1 MGAKAMKKK
10 KLGIRIRVFLEVGAI
25 FAVCLIALIV
35 VNSRVLENVYLWN
48 EENSLKQM
56 AVDAENYE
64 GDYYPL
70 LSQYESVNN
79 VSIDLY
85 DENDNYIYEG
95 SGSFVSGQKLNIV
108 SRTEN
113 EDGSYFNILQE
124 EDSTTQYI
132 LYGKD
137 FSNGYHIE
145 IMSQKDV
152 IQENA
157 SIATN
162 VTTII
167 AIVALVLSLLY
178 ISGYAKRF
186 TKPIIKI
193 TDAANKMSNLDFSEK
208 CDIDRNDEIGILA
221 ESINKLSSS
230 LDTALTELQT
240 TNKQL
245 VSDIEKE
252 RKLEKMRQDFV
263 SSASHELKTPIAII
277 RGYAEGLKMNVS
289 EEDSAMQEYCD
300 IIMTE
305 ADKMN
310 SLVLSLLEASLYSSG
325 MKTLNKEEFSLSELI
340 NEYMKAARPIFEEKG
355 ITAKFEAEENSF
367 NVIADRAQIERVL
380 SNYISNACSH
390 AKNEKEIKVSVI
402 DTGEKYK
409 VSVYNSG
416 SFIDD
421 KDKDNIFNSF
431 YRADKAHSRKEGR
444 FGLGLSI
451 VKSIMDMHN
460 CSCGFNNLEN
470 GVEFWFE
477 IEKMKG

>member
-1 MGAKAMKKK
+1 MKRK
-10 KLGIRIRVFLEVGAI
+10 KLGIRFRVFLEVGAI
-25 FAVCLIALIV
+25 FAVCLVALVI
-35 VNSRVLENVYLWN
+35 VNSQMMENVYLWN
-48 EENSLKQM
+48 EENSLKQI
-56 AVDAENYE
+56 AIDAENCE
-64 GDYYPL
+64 GDLYTL
-70 LSQYESVNN
+70 LNQYEITKN

-85 DENDNYIYEG
+85 DNNDNYVYEG

-137 FSNGYHIE
+137 FLNGYHIE

-157 SIATN
+157 SIATR

-167 AIVALVLSLLY
+167 AVVALVLALLY
-178 ISGYAKRF
+178 ISIYSKRF

-193 TDAANKMSNLDFSEK
+193 TDAANKMSNLDFTEK
-208 CDIDRNDEIGILA
+208 CEIDRNDEIGVLA
-221 ESINKLSSS
+221 ESINKLSMS

-289 EEDSAMQEYCD
+289 EEDTAMQEYCD
-300 IIMTE
+300 IIMNE

-310 SLVLSLLEASLYSSG
+310 ALVLSLLEASLYSSG
-325 MKTLNKEEFSLSELI
+325 MKTLNKEEFELNEFI
-340 NEYMKAARPIFEEKG
+340 KEYMKAAKPIFLEKG
-355 ITAKFEAEENSF
+355 ITALFTKTERPLM
-367 NVIADRAQIERVL
+367 VLADKSQIERVL
-380 SNYISNACSH
+380 SNYVSNACSH
-390 AKNEKEIKVSVI
+390 AKNEKEIIVSVFDI
-402 DTGEKYK
+402 GNKYK

-451 VKSIMDMHN
+451 VKSIMDLHK
-460 CSCGFNNLEN
+460 CDCGFTNKEN

-477 IEKMKG
+477 IEKAKG

>member
-1 MGAKAMKKK
+1 MKK
-10 KLGIRIRVFLEVGAI
+10 KLGIRFRVFLEVGAI
-25 FAVCLIALIV
+25 FVVSLIALIV
-35 VNSRVLENVYLWN
+35 VNSQLLDNVYLWN
-48 EENSLKQM
+48 EELSLKQM
-56 AVDAENYE
+56 AQQAEDHI
-64 GDYYPL
+64 GDYQNL
-70 LSQYESVNN
+70 LREFEVKNG

-85 DENDNYIYEG
+85 DNNDNYVYEG
-95 SGSFVSGQKLNIV
+95 SGRFVSGNKLIVV
-108 SRTEN
+108 SRAEN

-124 EDSTTQYI
+124 ENSSTQYI

-145 IMSQKDV
+145 ITTQKDV

-157 SIATN
+157 SIATR
-162 VTTII
+162 VTTLI
-167 AIVALVLSLLY
+167 AVVAMLLALIY

-193 TDAANKMSNLDFSEK
+193 TETANKMSNLDFSQK
-208 CDIDRNDEIGILA
+208 CEINSKDEIGILA
-221 ESINKLSSS
+221 DSINKLSAS
-230 LDTALTELQT
+230 LDTALTELKT
-240 TNKQL
+240 TNEQL

-277 RGYAEGLKMNVS
+277 RGYAEGLKINVS
-289 EEDSAMQEYCD
+289 EEDTAMQEYCD
-300 IIMTE
+300 IIMNE

-310 SLVLSLLEASLYSSG
+310 TLVLSLLEASLYSSG
-325 MKTLNKEEFSLSELI
+325 MKALNKEEFQLNEFI
-340 NEYMKAARPIFEEKG
+340 KEYMKAAKPIFEEKE
-355 ITAKFEAEENSF
+355 INAKFIDSETPLMVF
-367 NVIADRAQIERVL
+367 ADKSQIERVL

-390 AKNEKEIKVSVI
+390 TKNEKEIIVSVEAS
-402 DTGEKYK
+402 GEKYK

-421 KDKDNIFNSF
+421 KDKENIFNSF

-451 VKSIMDMHN
+451 VKSIMDMHK
-460 CSCGFNNLEN
+460 CECGFTNKEN

-477 IEKMKG
+477 IEKVKG

>member
-1 MGAKAMKKK
+1 MKK
-10 KLGIRIRVFLEVGAI
+10 KLGIRFRVFLEVGAI
-25 FAVCLIALIV
+25 FVVSLIALIV
-35 VNSRVLENVYLWN
+35 VNSQLLDDVYLWN
-48 EENSLKQM
+48 EELSLKQM
-56 AVDAENYE
+56 AQQAEDHI
-64 GDYYPL
+64 GDYQNL
-70 LSQYESVNN
+70 LREFEVKNG

-85 DENDNYIYEG
+85 DNNDNYIYEG
-95 SGSFVSGQKLNIV
+95 SGRFVSGNKLIVV

-124 EDSTTQYI
+124 ENSITQYI

-145 IMSQKDV
+145 ITSQKDV

-157 SIATN
+157 SIATQ
-162 VTTII
+162 VTTVI
-167 AIVALVLSLLY
+167 AVVAMLLALIY

-193 TDAANKMSNLDFSEK
+193 TETANKMSNLDFSQK
-208 CDIDRNDEIGILA
+208 CEINRKDEIGVLA
-221 ESINKLSSS
+221 DSINKLSAS
-230 LDTALTELQT
+230 LDTALTELKT
-240 TNKQL
+240 TNEQL

-277 RGYAEGLKMNVS
+277 RGYAEGLKIIVD
-289 EEDSAMQEYCD
+289 EEDTAMQEYCD
-300 IIMTE
+300 IIMNE

-325 MKTLNKEEFSLSELI
+325 MKALNKEEFELNEFI
-340 NEYMKAARPIFEEKG
+340 KEYMKAAKPIFEEKE
-355 ITAKFEAEENSF
+355 INAKFIDSETPLMVF
-367 NVIADRAQIERVL
+367 ADKSQIERVL

-390 AKNEKEIKVSVI
+390 TKNEKEIIVSVEAS
-402 DTGEKYK
+402 GEKYK

-421 KDKDNIFNSF
+421 KDKENIFNSF

-451 VKSIMDMHN
+451 VKSIMDMHK
-460 CSCGFNNLEN
+460 CECGFTNKEN

-477 IEKMKG
+477 IEKAKG

>member
-1 MGAKAMKKK
+1 MKK
-10 KLGIRIRVFLEVGAI
+10 KLGIRFRVFLEVGAI
-25 FAVCLIALIV
+25 FVVSLIALIV
-35 VNSRVLENVYLWN
+35 VNSQLLDDVYLWN
-48 EENSLKQM
+48 EELSLKQM
-56 AVDAENYE
+56 AQEAEE
-64 GDYYPL
+64 HIGDYQNL
-70 LSQYESVNN
+70 LREFEVKNG

-85 DENDNYIYEG
+85 DNNDNYVYEG
-95 SGSFVSGQKLNIV
+95 SGRFVSGNKLIVV
-108 SRTEN
+108 SRAEN

-124 EDSTTQYI
+124 ENSSTQYI

-145 IMSQKDV
+145 ITSQKDV

-157 SIATN
+157 SIATR
-162 VTTII
+162 VTTLI
-167 AIVALVLSLLY
+167 AVVAMLLALIY

-193 TDAANKMSNLDFSEK
+193 TETANKMSNLDFSQK
-208 CDIDRNDEIGILA
+208 CEINSKDEIGILA
-221 ESINKLSSS
+221 DSINKLSAS
-230 LDTALTELQT
+230 LDTALTELKT
-240 TNKQL
+240 TNEQL

-277 RGYAEGLKMNVS
+277 RGYAEGLKINVD
-289 EEDSAMQEYCD
+289 EEDTAMQEYCD
-300 IIMTE
+300 IIMNE

-325 MKTLNKEEFSLSELI
+325 MKTLNKEDFSLNEFI
-340 NEYMKAARPIFEEKG
+340 KEYMKAAKPIFEEKE
-355 ITAKFEAEENSF
+355 INAKFIEPEIPLMVF
-367 NVIADRAQIERVL
+367 ADKSQIERVL

-390 AKNEKEIKVSVI
+390 TKNEKEIIVSVE
-402 DTGEKYK
+402 DSGEKYK

-451 VKSIMDMHN
+451 VKSIMDMHK
-460 CSCGFNNLEN
+460 CECGFTNKEN
-470 GVEFWFE
+470 GVEFWFQ
-477 IEKMKG
+477 IEKAKG

>member
-1 MGAKAMKKK
+1 MKK
-10 KLGIRIRVFLEVGAI
+10 KLGIRFRVFLEVGAI
-25 FAVCLIALIV
+25 FVVSLIALVI
-35 VNSRVLENVYLWN
+35 VNSQLLDNVYLWN
-48 EENSLKQM
+48 EELSLKQM
-56 AVDAENYE
+56 AQETE
-64 GDYYPL
+64 EHIGDYQSL
-70 LSQYESVNN
+70 LREFEVKNG

-85 DENDNYIYEG
+85 DNNDNYVYEG
-95 SGSFVSGQKLNIV
+95 SGRFVSGNKLIVV

-124 EDSTTQYI
+124 ENSSTQYI

-145 IMSQKDV
+145 ITSQKDV

-157 SIATN
+157 SIATQ
-162 VTTII
+162 VTTVI
-167 AIVALVLSLLY
+167 AVVAMLLALIY

-193 TDAANKMSNLDFSEK
+193 TETANKMSNLDFSQK
-208 CDIDRNDEIGILA
+208 CEINRKDEIGVLA
-221 ESINKLSSS
+221 DSINKLSSS
-230 LDTALTELQT
+230 LDTALTELKT
-240 TNKQL
+240 TNEQL

-277 RGYAEGLKMNVS
+277 RGYAEGLKINVS
-289 EEDSAMQEYCD
+289 EEDTAMQEYCD
-300 IIMTE
+300 IIMNE

-310 SLVLSLLEASLYSSG
+310 SLVISLLEASLYSSG
-325 MKTLNKEEFSLSELI
+325 MKTLNKEDFELNEFI
-340 NEYMKAARPIFEEKG
+340 REYMKAAKPIFEEKE
-355 ITAKFEAEENSF
+355 INPKFIDVGTPLM
-367 NVIADRAQIERVL
+367 VIADKSQIERVL

-390 AKNEKEIKVSVI
+390 AKNEKEIIVSVE
-402 DTGEKYK
+402 DLAEKYK

-451 VKSIMDMHN
+451 VKSIMDMHK
-460 CSCGFNNLEN
+460 CECGFTNKEN
-470 GVEFWFE
+470 GVEFWFQ
-477 IEKMKG
+477 IEKAKG

>member
-1 MGAKAMKKK
+1 MKK
-10 KLGIRIRVFLEVGAI
+10 KLGIRFRVFLEVGAI
-25 FAVCLIALIV
+25 FVVSLIALIV
-35 VNSRVLENVYLWN
+35 VNSQLLDDVYLWN
-48 EENSLKQM
+48 EELSLKQM
-56 AVDAENYE
+56 AQEAEDHI
-64 GDYYPL
+64 GDYQNL
-70 LSQYESVNN
+70 LREFEVKNG

-85 DENDNYIYEG
+85 DNNDNYVYEG
-95 SGSFVSGQKLNIV
+95 SGRFVSGNKLIVV
-108 SRTEN
+108 SRAEN

-124 EDSTTQYI
+124 ENSTTQYI

-145 IMSQKDV
+145 ITSQKDV

-157 SIATN
+157 SIATR
-162 VTTII
+162 VTTLI
-167 AIVALVLSLLY
+167 AVVAMLLALIY

-193 TDAANKMSNLDFSEK
+193 TETANKMSNLDFSQK
-208 CDIDRNDEIGILA
+208 CEINRKDEIGILA
-221 ESINKLSSS
+221 DSINKLSAS
-230 LDTALTELQT
+230 LDTALTELKT
-240 TNKQL
+240 TNEQL

-277 RGYAEGLKMNVS
+277 RGYAEGLKINVS
-289 EEDSAMQEYCD
+289 EEDTAMQEYCD
-300 IIMTE
+300 IIMNE

-325 MKTLNKEEFSLSELI
+325 MKTLNKEDFELNEFI
-340 NEYMKAARPIFEEKG
+340 KEYMKAAKPIFEEKE
-355 ITAKFEAEENSF
+355 INAKFIEPETKLMVF
-367 NVIADRAQIERVL
+367 ADKSQIERVL

-390 AKNEKEIKVSVI
+390 TKNEKEIIVSVE
-402 DTGEKYK
+402 DSGEKYK

-451 VKSIMDMHN
+451 VKSIMDMHK
-460 CSCGFNNLEN
+460 CECGFTNKEN
-470 GVEFWFE
+470 GVEFWFQV
-477 IEKMKG
+477 EKAKG

>member
-1 MGAKAMKKK
+1 MKRK

-25 FAVCLIALIV
+25 FAVCLIALVV
-35 VNSRVLENVYLWN
+35 VNSQLLEDVYLWN

-56 AVDAENYE
+56 AIDAENYE
-64 GDYYPL
+64 GDYSQL
-70 LSQYESVNN
+70 LLRFEALNK

-85 DENDNYIYEG
+85 DQNDNYVYEG
-95 SGSFVSGQKLNIV
+95 SGSFVSGQKLNVV

-113 EDGSYFNILQE
+113 EDGSYFNILQA

-137 FSNGYHIE
+137 FANGYHIE

-157 SIATN
+157 SIATS

-167 AIVALVLSLLY
+167 AVVALILSLLY
-178 ISGYAKRF
+178 VSVYAKRF

-193 TDAANKMSNLDFSEK
+193 TETANKMSNLDFSQK
-208 CDIDRNDEIGILA
+208 CEVDRADEIGVLS
-221 ESINKLSSS
+221 ESINKLSAS
-230 LDTALTELQT
+230 LDTALTELKT
-240 TNKQL
+240 TNEQL
-245 VSDIEKE
+245 VMDIEKE
-252 RKLEKMRQDFV
+252 RKLEKLRQDFV

-289 EEDSAMQEYCD
+289 EQDTAMQEYCD

-310 SLVLSLLEASLYSSG
+310 SLVLSLLEASQYSSG
-325 MKTLNKEEFSLSELI
+325 MKTLNKEEFELNEFI
-340 NEYMKAARPIFEEKG
+340 NEFMRAARPIFEENG
-355 ITAKFEAEENSF
+355 ITASFRQEEKKLMAF
-367 NVIADRAQIERVL
+367 ADKAQIERVL

-390 AKNEKEIKVSVI
+390 AANEKEIEVSVF
-402 DTGEKYK
+402 DSGEKYK
-409 VSVYNSG
+409 VTVFNTG
-416 SFIDD
+416 SFIAD

-451 VKSIMDMHN
+451 VKSIMDMHKTD
-460 CSCGFNNLEN
+460 CGFENVEN

>member
-1 MGAKAMKKK
+1 MKN
-10 KLGIRIRVFLEVGAI
+10 KLGIRFRVFLEVGAI
-25 FAVCLIALIV
+25 FVVSLIALIV
-35 VNSRVLENVYLWN
+35 VNSQMLDNVYLWN
-48 EENSLKQM
+48 EELSLKQM
-56 AVDAENYE
+56 AQEAEDHI
-64 GDYYPL
+64 GDYYSL
-70 LSQYESVNN
+70 LRDFEVKNG

-85 DENDNYIYEG
+85 DNNDNYIYEG
-95 SGSFVSGQKLNIV
+95 SGSFVSGNKLIVV

-124 EDSTTQYI
+124 ENSTTQYI

-145 IMSQKDV
+145 ITSQKDV
-152 IQENA
+152 IKENA
-157 SIATN
+157 SIATR

-167 AIVALVLSLLY
+167 AVVAMLLALIY

-193 TDAANKMSNLDFSEK
+193 TETANKMSNLDFSQK
-208 CDIDRNDEIGILA
+208 CEIDRKDEIGVLA
-221 ESINKLSSS
+221 DSINKLSSS
-230 LDTALTELQT
+230 LDTALTELKA
-240 TNKQL
+240 TNEQL

-277 RGYAEGLKMNVS
+277 RGYAEGLKINVD
-289 EEDSAMQEYCD
+289 EENTAMQEYCD
-300 IIMTE
+300 IIMNE

-325 MKTLNKEEFSLSELI
+325 MKTLNKEEFELNEFI
-340 NEYMKAARPIFEEKG
+340 REYMKAAKPIFEEKD
-355 ITAKFEAEENSF
+355 INAKFIETQKPLMVF
-367 NVIADRAQIERVL
+367 ADKAQIERVL

-390 AKNEKEIKVSVI
+390 ARNEKELIVSVSE
-402 DTGEKYK
+402 TTEKYR

-416 SFIDD
+416 SSIDD

-451 VKSIMDMHN
+451 VKSIMDMHK
-460 CSCGFNNLEN
+460 CECGFINKEN
-470 GVEFWFE
+470 GVEFWFQ
-477 IEKMKG
+477 IEKVKG

>member
-1 MGAKAMKKK
+1 MKK
-10 KLGIRIRVFLEVGAI
+10 KLGIRFRVFLEVGAI
-25 FAVCLIALIV
+25 FVVSLIALIV
-35 VNSRVLENVYLWN
+35 VNSQLLDDVYLWN
-48 EENSLKQM
+48 EELSLKQM
-56 AVDAENYE
+56 AQEAEE
-64 GDYYPL
+64 HIGDYQNL
-70 LSQYESVNN
+70 LREFEVKNG

-85 DENDNYIYEG
+85 DNNDNYVYEG
-95 SGSFVSGQKLNIV
+95 SGRFVSGNKLIVV
-108 SRTEN
+108 SRAEN

-124 EDSTTQYI
+124 ENSSTQYI

-145 IMSQKDV
+145 ITSQKDV

-157 SIATN
+157 SIATR
-162 VTTII
+162 VTTLI
-167 AIVALVLSLLY
+167 AVVAMLLALIY

-193 TDAANKMSNLDFSEK
+193 TETANKMSNLDFSQK
-208 CDIDRNDEIGILA
+208 CEINRKDEIGILA
-221 ESINKLSSS
+221 DSINKLSAS
-230 LDTALTELQT
+230 LDTALTELKT
-240 TNKQL
+240 TNEQL

-277 RGYAEGLKMNVS
+277 RGYAEGLKINVD
-289 EEDSAMQEYCD
+289 EEDTAMQEYCD
-300 IIMTE
+300 IIMNE

-325 MKTLNKEEFSLSELI
+325 MKTLNKENFELNEFI
-340 NEYMKAARPIFEEKG
+340 KEYMKAAKPIFEEKG
-355 ITAKFEAEENSF
+355 INAKFIDPETKLMVF
-367 NVIADRAQIERVL
+367 ADKSQIERVL

-390 AKNEKEIKVSVI
+390 TKNEKEIIVSVE
-402 DTGEKYK
+402 DSDEKYK

-451 VKSIMDMHN
+451 VKSIMDMHK
-460 CSCGFNNLEN
+460 CECGFTNKEN
-470 GVEFWFE
+470 GVEFWFQV
-477 IEKMKG
+477 EKAKG

>member
-1 MGAKAMKKK
+1 VKK
-10 KLGIRIRVFLEVGAI
+10 KLGIRFRVFLEVGAI
-25 FAVCLIALIV
+25 FVVSLIALIV
-35 VNSRVLENVYLWN
+35 VNSQLLDNVYLWN
-48 EENSLKQM
+48 EELSLKQM
-56 AVDAENYE
+56 AQESE
-64 GDYYPL
+64 EHIGDYQSL
-70 LSQYESVNN
+70 LREFEVKNG

-85 DENDNYIYEG
+85 DNNDNYVYEG
-95 SGSFVSGQKLNIV
+95 SGRFVSGNKLIVV
-108 SRTEN
+108 SRAEN

-124 EDSTTQYI
+124 ENSSTQYI

-145 IMSQKDV
+145 ITSQKDV

-157 SIATN
+157 SIATR
-162 VTTII
+162 VTTLI
-167 AIVALVLSLLY
+167 AVVAMLLALIY

-193 TDAANKMSNLDFSEK
+193 TETANKMSNLDFSQK
-208 CDIDRNDEIGILA
+208 CEINSKDEIGILA
-221 ESINKLSSS
+221 DSINKLSAS
-230 LDTALTELQT
+230 LDTALTELKT
-240 TNKQL
+240 TNEQL

-277 RGYAEGLKMNVS
+277 RGYAEGLKINVS
-289 EEDSAMQEYCD
+289 EEDTAMQEYCD
-300 IIMTE
+300 IIMNE

-325 MKTLNKEEFSLSELI
+325 MKTLNKEDFELNEFI
-340 NEYMKAARPIFEEKG
+340 KEYMKAAKPIFEEKE
-355 ITAKFEAEENSF
+355 INAKFIDPETKLMVF
-367 NVIADRAQIERVL
+367 ADKSQIERVL

-390 AKNEKEIKVSVI
+390 TKNEKEIIVSVE
-402 DTGEKYK
+402 DSGEKYK

-451 VKSIMDMHN
+451 VKSIMDMHK
-460 CSCGFNNLEN
+460 CECGFTNKEN
-470 GVEFWFE
+470 GVEFWFQ
-477 IEKMKG
+477 IEKAKG

>member
-1 MGAKAMKKK
+1 MKK
-10 KLGIRIRVFLEVGAI
+10 KLGIRFRVFLEVGAI
-25 FAVCLIALIV
+25 FVVSLIALIV
-35 VNSRVLENVYLWN
+35 VNSQLLDNVYLWN
-48 EENSLKQM
+48 EELSLKQM
-56 AVDAENYE
+56 AQEAEE
-64 GDYYPL
+64 HIGDYQNL
-70 LSQYESVNN
+70 LREFEVKNG

-85 DENDNYIYEG
+85 DNNDNYVYEG
-95 SGSFVSGQKLNIV
+95 SGRFVSGNKLIVV
-108 SRTEN
+108 SRAEN

-124 EDSTTQYI
+124 ENSSTQYI

-145 IMSQKDV
+145 ITSQKDV

-157 SIATN
+157 SIATR
-162 VTTII
+162 VTTLI
-167 AIVALVLSLLY
+167 AVVAMLLALIY

-193 TDAANKMSNLDFSEK
+193 TETANKMSNLDFSQK
-208 CDIDRNDEIGILA
+208 CEINSKDEIGILA
-221 ESINKLSSS
+221 DSINKLSAS
-230 LDTALTELQT
+230 LDTALTELKT
-240 TNKQL
+240 TNEQL

-277 RGYAEGLKMNVS
+277 RGYAEGLKINVS
-289 EEDSAMQEYCD
+289 EEDTAMQEYCD
-300 IIMTE
+300 IIMNE

-325 MKTLNKEEFSLSELI
+325 MKTLNKEDFELNEFI
-340 NEYMKAARPIFEEKG
+340 KEYMKAAKPIFEEKE
-355 ITAKFEAEENSF
+355 INAKFIDPETKLMVF
-367 NVIADRAQIERVL
+367 ADKSQIERVL

-390 AKNEKEIKVSVI
+390 TKNEKEIIVSVE
-402 DTGEKYK
+402 DSGEKYK

-451 VKSIMDMHN
+451 VKSIMDMHK
-460 CSCGFNNLEN
+460 CECGFTNKEN
-470 GVEFWFE
+470 GVEFWFQ
-477 IEKMKG
+477 IEKAKG

>member
-1 MGAKAMKKK
+1 MKK
-10 KLGIRIRVFLEVGAI
+10 KLGIRFRVFLEVGAI
-25 FAVCLIALIV
+25 FVVSLIALIV
-35 VNSRVLENVYLWN
+35 VNSQLLDNVYLWN
-48 EENSLKQM
+48 EELSLKQM
-56 AVDAENYE
+56 AQEAEDHI
-64 GDYYPL
+64 GDYQNL
-70 LSQYESVNN
+70 LREFEVKNG

-85 DENDNYIYEG
+85 DNNDNYVYEG
-95 SGSFVSGQKLNIV
+95 SGRFVSGNKLIVV
-108 SRTEN
+108 SRAEN

-124 EDSTTQYI
+124 ENSSTQYI

-145 IMSQKDV
+145 ITSQKDV

-157 SIATN
+157 SIATR
-162 VTTII
+162 VTTLI
-167 AIVALVLSLLY
+167 AVVAMLLALIY

-193 TDAANKMSNLDFSEK
+193 TETANKMSNLDFSQK
-208 CDIDRNDEIGILA
+208 CEINSKDEIGILA
-221 ESINKLSSS
+221 DSINKLSAS
-230 LDTALTELQT
+230 LDTALTELKT
-240 TNKQL
+240 TNEQL

-277 RGYAEGLKMNVS
+277 RGYAEGLKINVS
-289 EEDSAMQEYCD
+289 EDDTAMQEYCD
-300 IIMTE
+300 IIMNE

-325 MKTLNKEEFSLSELI
+325 MKTLNKEDFELNEFI
-340 NEYMKAARPIFEEKG
+340 KEYMKAAKPIFEEKE
-355 ITAKFEAEENSF
+355 INAKFIDPETKLMVF
-367 NVIADRAQIERVL
+367 ADKSQIERVL

-390 AKNEKEIKVSVI
+390 TKNEKEIIVSVE
-402 DTGEKYK
+402 DSGEKYK

-451 VKSIMDMHN
+451 VKSIMDMHK
-460 CSCGFNNLEN
+460 CECGFTNKEN
-470 GVEFWFE
+470 GVEFWFQV
-477 IEKMKG
+477 EKAKG

>member
-1 MGAKAMKKK
+1 MKKR

-25 FAVCLIALIV
+25 FAVCLIALVV
-35 VNSRVLENVYLWN
+35 VNSQMLENVYLWN
-48 EENSLKQM
+48 EELSLKQM
-56 AVDAENYE
+56 AADAENYN
-64 GDYYPL
+64 GDYYQL
-70 LSQYESVNN
+70 LLQYELRNN

-85 DENDNYIYEG
+85 DDKDNYIYEG
-95 SGSFVSGQKLNIV
+95 SGNFISGKKLIVV

-137 FSNGYHIE
+137 FKNGYHIE
-145 IMSQKDV
+145 ITSQKDV

-157 SIATN
+157 SIATR

-167 AIVALVLSLLY
+167 AVVALLLSLLY

-193 TDAANKMSNLDFSEK
+193 TEAANKMSNLDFTEK
-208 CDIDRNDEIGILA
+208 CEIDRNDEIGVLSD
-221 ESINKLSSS
+221 SINKLSSS
-230 LDTALTELQT
+230 LDTALTELKT
-240 TNKQL
+240 TNEQL
-245 VSDIEKE
+245 VRDIEKE
-252 RKLEKMRQDFV
+252 RKIEKMRQDFV

-289 EEDSAMQEYCD
+289 EDDVAMNEYCD
-300 IIMTE
+300 IIMNE

-310 SLVLSLLEASLYSSG
+310 SLVINLLEASLYSSG
-325 MKTLNKEEFSLSELI
+325 MKTLNKEEFELNEFI
-340 NEYMKAARPIFEEKG
+340 REYMKAAKPIFEEKEVN
-355 ITAKFEAEENSF
+355 AFF
-367 NVIADRAQIERVL
+367 NEYNGDCLVFADRVQIERVI

-390 AKNEKEIKVSVI
+390 AKNEKEITVSI
-402 DTGEKYK
+402 NDIGEKYK
-409 VSVYNSG
+409 VSVYNTG
-416 SFIDD
+416 SFIEE

-460 CSCGFNNLEN
+460 TECGFENKEN

-477 IEKMKG
+477 IEKSKNRKVKT

>member
-1 MGAKAMKKK
+1 MKK
-10 KLGIRIRVFLEVGAI
+10 KLGIRFRVFLEVGAI
-25 FAVCLIALIV
+25 FVVSLIALIV
-35 VNSRVLENVYLWN
+35 VNSQLLDNVYLWN
-48 EENSLKQM
+48 EELSLKQM
-56 AVDAENYE
+56 AQEAEDHI
-64 GDYYPL
+64 GDYQNL
-70 LSQYESVNN
+70 LREFEVKNG

-85 DENDNYIYEG
+85 DNNDNYVYEG
-95 SGSFVSGQKLNIV
+95 SGRFVSGNKLIVV
-108 SRTEN
+108 SRAEN

-124 EDSTTQYI
+124 ENSSTQYI

-145 IMSQKDV
+145 ITSQKDV

-157 SIATN
+157 SIATR
-162 VTTII
+162 VTTLI
-167 AIVALVLSLLY
+167 AVVAMLLALIY

-193 TDAANKMSNLDFSEK
+193 TETANKMSNLDFSQK
-208 CDIDRNDEIGILA
+208 CEINSKDEIGILA
-221 ESINKLSSS
+221 DSINKLSAS
-230 LDTALTELQT
+230 LDTALTELKT
-240 TNKQL
+240 TNEQL

-277 RGYAEGLKMNVS
+277 RGYAEGLKINVS
-289 EEDSAMQEYCD
+289 EEDTAMQEYCD
-300 IIMTE
+300 IIMNE

-325 MKTLNKEEFSLSELI
+325 MKTLNKEDFELNEFI
-340 NEYMKAARPIFEEKG
+340 KEYMKAAKPIFEEKE
-355 ITAKFEAEENSF
+355 INAKFIDPETKLMVF
-367 NVIADRAQIERVL
+367 ADKSQIERVL

-390 AKNEKEIKVSVI
+390 TKNEKEIIVSVE
-402 DTGEKYK
+402 DSGEKYK

-451 VKSIMDMHN
+451 VKSIMDMHK
-460 CSCGFNNLEN
+460 CECGFTNKEN
-470 GVEFWFE
+470 GVEFWFQV
-477 IEKMKG
+477 EKAKG

>member
-1 MGAKAMKKK
+1 MKK
-10 KLGIRIRVFLEVGAI
+10 KLGIRFRVFLEVGAI
-25 FAVCLIALIV
+25 FVVSLIALIV
-35 VNSRVLENVYLWN
+35 VNSQLLDDVYLWN
-48 EENSLKQM
+48 EELSLKQM
-56 AVDAENYE
+56 AQEAEE
-64 GDYYPL
+64 HIGDYQNL
-70 LSQYESVNN
+70 LREFEVKNG

-85 DENDNYIYEG
+85 DNNDNYVYEG
-95 SGSFVSGQKLNIV
+95 SGRFVSGNKLIVV
-108 SRTEN
+108 SRAED

-124 EDSTTQYI
+124 ENSSTQYI

-145 IMSQKDV
+145 ITSQKDV

-157 SIATN
+157 SIATR
-162 VTTII
+162 VTTLI
-167 AIVALVLSLLY
+167 AVVAMLLALIY

-193 TDAANKMSNLDFSEK
+193 TETANKMSNLDFSQK
-208 CDIDRNDEIGILA
+208 CEINRKDEIGILA
-221 ESINKLSSS
+221 DSINKLSAS
-230 LDTALTELQT
+230 LDTALTELKT
-240 TNKQL
+240 TNEQL

-277 RGYAEGLKMNVS
+277 RGYAEGLKINVS
-289 EEDSAMQEYCD
+289 EEDTAMQEYCD
-300 IIMTE
+300 IIMNE

-325 MKTLNKEEFSLSELI
+325 MKTLNKDEFSLNEFI
-340 NEYMKAARPIFEEKG
+340 KEYMKAAKPIFEEKE
-355 ITAKFEAEENSF
+355 INAKFIDPETKLMVF
-367 NVIADRAQIERVL
+367 ADKSQIERVL

-390 AKNEKEIKVSVI
+390 TKNEKEIIVSVE
-402 DTGEKYK
+402 DSGEKYK

-451 VKSIMDMHN
+451 VKSIMDMHK
-460 CSCGFNNLEN
+460 CECGFTNKEN
-470 GVEFWFE
+470 GVEFWFQV
-477 IEKMKG
+477 EKAKG

>member
-1 MGAKAMKKK
+1 MKK
-10 KLGIRIRVFLEVGAI
+10 KLGIRFRVFLEVGAI
-25 FAVCLIALIV
+25 FVVSLIALIV
-35 VNSRVLENVYLWN
+35 VNSQLLDDVYLWN
-48 EENSLKQM
+48 EELSLKQM
-56 AVDAENYE
+56 AQEAEDHI
-64 GDYYPL
+64 GDYQNL
-70 LSQYESVNN
+70 LREFEVKNG

-85 DENDNYIYEG
+85 DNNDNYVYEG
-95 SGSFVSGQKLNIV
+95 SGRFVSGNKLIVV
-108 SRTEN
+108 SRAEN

-124 EDSTTQYI
+124 ENSSTQYI

-145 IMSQKDV
+145 ITSQKDV

-157 SIATN
+157 SIATR
-162 VTTII
+162 VTTLI
-167 AIVALVLSLLY
+167 AVVAMLLALIY

-193 TDAANKMSNLDFSEK
+193 TETANKMSNLDFSQK
-208 CDIDRNDEIGILA
+208 CEINSKDEIGILA
-221 ESINKLSSS
+221 DSINKLSSS
-230 LDTALTELQT
+230 LDTALTELKT
-240 TNKQL
+240 TNEQL

-277 RGYAEGLKMNVS
+277 RGYAEGLKINVS
-289 EEDSAMQEYCD
+289 EEDTAMQEYCD
-300 IIMTE
+300 IIMNE

-325 MKTLNKEEFSLSELI
+325 MKTLNKEDFELNEFI
-340 NEYMKAARPIFEEKG
+340 KEYMKAAKPIFEEKE
-355 ITAKFEAEENSF
+355 INAKFIDPETKLMVF
-367 NVIADRAQIERVL
+367 ADKSQIERVL

-390 AKNEKEIKVSVI
+390 TKNEKEIIVSVE
-402 DTGEKYK
+402 DSGEKYK

-451 VKSIMDMHN
+451 VKSIMDMHK
-460 CSCGFNNLEN
+460 CECGFTNKEN
-470 GVEFWFE
+470 GVEFWFQV
-477 IEKMKG
+477 EKAKG

>member
-1 MGAKAMKKK
+1 MKKR
-10 KLGIRIRVFLEVGAI
+10 KLGIRVRVFLEVGAI
-25 FAVCLIALIV
+25 FAVCLIALVV
-35 VNSRVLENVYLWN
+35 VNSQILENVYLWN
-48 EENSLKQM
+48 EENSMKQM
-56 AVDAENYE
+56 AEDAESYT
-64 GDYYPL
+64 GDYATL
-70 LSQYESVNN
+70 LFQYENSEN

-85 DENDNYIYEG
+85 DNFDNYIYEG
-95 SGSFVSGQKLNIV
+95 SGSFVSGEKLIVV

-124 EDSTTQYI
+124 ENSTTQYI

-137 FSNGYHIE
+137 FKNGYHIE
-145 IMSQKDV
+145 ITTQKDV

-157 SIATN
+157 SIATS
-162 VTTII
+162 VTTTI
-167 AIVALVLSLLY
+167 AVVALLLSLIY

-193 TDAANKMSNLDFSEK
+193 TEAANKMSNLDFTQK
-208 CDIDRNDEIGILA
+208 CEVDRNDEIGVLS

-230 LDTALTELQT
+230 LDTALTELKT
-240 TNKQL
+240 TNEQL

-277 RGYAEGLKMNVS
+277 RGYAEGLKMNVAD
-289 EEDSAMQEYCD
+289 EDESAKEYCD
-300 IIMTE
+300 IIMNE

-325 MKTLNKEEFSLSELI
+325 MKNINKEAFSLNELVSD
-340 NEYMKAARPIFEEKG
+340 YMKAAKPIFEEKG
-355 ITAKFEAEENSF
+355 ITASVKSEKDDCFVF
-367 NVIADRAQIERVL
+367 ADRAQIERVL

-390 AKNEKEIKVSVI
+390 AKNEKILIVTIKESE
-402 DTGEKYK
+402 EKYK

-431 YRADKAHSRKEGR
+431 YRADKAHSRAEGR

-451 VKSIMDMHN
+451 VKSIMDLHG
-460 CSCGFNNLEN
+460 SACGFNNVET

-477 IEKMKG
+477 LEKMKG

>member
-1 MGAKAMKKK
+1 MKK
-10 KLGIRIRVFLEVGAI
+10 KLGIRFRVFLEVGAI
-25 FAVCLIALIV
+25 FVVSLIALIV
-35 VNSRVLENVYLWN
+35 VNSQLLDDVYLWN
-48 EENSLKQM
+48 EELSLKQM
-56 AVDAENYE
+56 AQQAEDHI
-64 GDYYPL
+64 GDYQNL
-70 LSQYESVNN
+70 LREFEVKNG

-85 DENDNYIYEG
+85 DNNDNYIYEG
-95 SGSFVSGQKLNIV
+95 SGRFVSGNKLIVV

-124 EDSTTQYI
+124 ENSITQYI

-145 IMSQKDV
+145 ITSQKDV

-157 SIATN
+157 SIATQ
-162 VTTII
+162 VTTVI
-167 AIVALVLSLLY
+167 AVVAMLLALIY

-193 TDAANKMSNLDFSEK
+193 TETANKMSNLDFSQK
-208 CDIDRNDEIGILA
+208 CEINRKDEIGVLA
-221 ESINKLSSS
+221 DSINKLSAS
-230 LDTALTELQT
+230 LDTALTELKT
-240 TNKQL
+240 TNEQL

-277 RGYAEGLKMNVS
+277 RGYAEGLKINVD
-289 EEDSAMQEYCD
+289 EEDTAMQEYCD
-300 IIMTE
+300 IIMNE

-310 SLVLSLLEASLYSSG
+310 TLVLSLLEASLYSSG
-325 MKTLNKEEFSLSELI
+325 MKALNKEEFQLNEFI
-340 NEYMKAARPIFEEKG
+340 KEYMKAAKPIFEEKE
-355 ITAKFEAEENSF
+355 INAKFIDSETPLMVF
-367 NVIADRAQIERVL
+367 ADKSQIERVL

-390 AKNEKEIKVSVI
+390 TKNEKEIIVSVEAS
-402 DTGEKYK
+402 GEKYK

-421 KDKDNIFNSF
+421 KDKENIFNSF

-451 VKSIMDMHN
+451 VKSIMDMHK
-460 CSCGFNNLEN
+460 CECGFTNKEN

-477 IEKMKG
+477 IEKAKG

>member
-1 MGAKAMKKK
+1 MKKRK
-10 KLGIRIRVFLEVGAI
+10 FGIRIRVFLEVGAI

-35 VNSRVLENVYLWN
+35 VNSQMLDKVYLWN
-48 EENSLKQM
+48 EELSLKQM
-56 AVDAENYE
+56 AQDAENYT
-64 GDYYPL
+64 GDYHAL
-70 LSQYESVNN
+70 LSEYEIKNN

-85 DENDNYIYEG
+85 DNNDNYVYEG
-95 SGSFVSGQKLNIV
+95 SGSFISGKKLIVV
-108 SRTEN
+108 SRTED

-137 FSNGYHIE
+137 FNNGYHIE
-145 IMSQKDV
+145 ITSQKDV

-157 SIATN
+157 SIATR
-162 VTTII
+162 VTTMISV
-167 AIVALVLSLLY
+167 VALLLSLLY
-178 ISGYAKRF
+178 ISGYSKRF

-193 TDAANKMSNLDFSEK
+193 TEAANKMSNLDFSEK
-208 CDIDRNDEIGILA
+208 CDIDRNDEIGVLSD
-221 ESINKLSSS
+221 SINKLSAS
-230 LDTALTELQT
+230 LDTALTELKT
-240 TNKQL
+240 TNEQL

-252 RKLEKMRQDFV
+252 RKIEKMRQDFV

-289 EEDSAMQEYCD
+289 EEDTAMQEYCD
-300 IIMTE
+300 IIMNE

-310 SLVLSLLEASLYSSG
+310 SLVISLLEASLYSSG
-325 MKTLNKEEFSLSELI
+325 MKTLNKEEFELNEFI
-340 NEYMKAARPIFEEKG
+340 KEYMKASKPIFEEKG
-355 ITAKFEAEENSF
+355 IDAKFAETKTPSMVF
-367 NVIADRAQIERVL
+367 ADRAQIERVL

-390 AKNEKEIKVSVI
+390 AKNEKEIIVSVS
-402 DTGEKYK
+402 DAGEKYK
-409 VSVYNSG
+409 VNVFNTG

-451 VKSIMDMHN
+451 VKSIMDMHS
-460 CSCGFNNLEN
+460 CDCGFTNLEN

-477 IEKMKG
+477 IEKLKG

>member
-1 MGAKAMKKK
+1 MKK
-10 KLGIRIRVFLEVGAI
+10 KLGIRFRVFLEVGAI
-25 FAVCLIALIV
+25 FVVSLIALIV
-35 VNSRVLENVYLWN
+35 VNSQLLDNVYLWN
-48 EENSLKQM
+48 EELSLKQM
-56 AVDAENYE
+56 AQEAEE
-64 GDYYPL
+64 HIGDYQNL
-70 LSQYESVNN
+70 LREFEVKNG

-85 DENDNYIYEG
+85 DNNDNYVYEG
-95 SGSFVSGQKLNIV
+95 SGRFVSGNKLIVV
-108 SRTEN
+108 SRAEN

-124 EDSTTQYI
+124 ENSSTQYI

-145 IMSQKDV
+145 ITSQKDV

-157 SIATN
+157 SIATR
-162 VTTII
+162 VTTLI
-167 AIVALVLSLLY
+167 AVVAMLLALIY

-193 TDAANKMSNLDFSEK
+193 TETANKMSNLDFSQK
-208 CDIDRNDEIGILA
+208 CEINSKDEIGILA
-221 ESINKLSSS
+221 DSINKLSAS
-230 LDTALTELQT
+230 LDTALTELKT
-240 TNKQL
+240 TNEQL

-277 RGYAEGLKMNVS
+277 RGYAEGLKINVS
-289 EEDSAMQEYCD
+289 EEDTAMQEYCD
-300 IIMTE
+300 IIMNE

-325 MKTLNKEEFSLSELI
+325 MKTLNKEDFELNEFI
-340 NEYMKAARPIFEEKG
+340 KEYMKAAKPIFEEKE
-355 ITAKFEAEENSF
+355 INAKFIDPETKLMVF
-367 NVIADRAQIERVL
+367 ADKSQIERVL

-390 AKNEKEIKVSVI
+390 TKNEKEIIVSVE
-402 DTGEKYK
+402 DSGEKYK

-451 VKSIMDMHN
+451 VKSIMDMHK
-460 CSCGFNNLEN
+460 CECGFTNKEN
-470 GVEFWFE
+470 GVEFWFQV
-477 IEKMKG
+477 EKAKG

>member
-1 MGAKAMKKK
+1 MKK
-10 KLGIRIRVFLEVGAI
+10 KLGIRFRVFLEVGAI
-25 FAVCLIALIV
+25 FVVSLIALIV
-35 VNSRVLENVYLWN
+35 VNSQLLDNVYLWN
-48 EENSLKQM
+48 EELSLKQM
-56 AVDAENYE
+56 AQEAEE
-64 GDYYPL
+64 HIGDYQSL
-70 LSQYESVNN
+70 LREFEVKNG

-85 DENDNYIYEG
+85 DNNDNYVYEG
-95 SGSFVSGQKLNIV
+95 SGRFVSGNKLIVV
-108 SRTEN
+108 SRAEN

-124 EDSTTQYI
+124 ENSSTQYI

-145 IMSQKDV
+145 ITSQKDV

-157 SIATN
+157 SIATR
-162 VTTII
+162 VTTLI
-167 AIVALVLSLLY
+167 AVVAMLLALIY

-193 TDAANKMSNLDFSEK
+193 TETANKMSNLDFSQK
-208 CDIDRNDEIGILA
+208 CEINSKDEIGILA
-221 ESINKLSSS
+221 DSINKLSAS
-230 LDTALTELQT
+230 LDTALTELKT
-240 TNKQL
+240 TNEQL

-277 RGYAEGLKMNVS
+277 RGYAEGLKINVS
-289 EEDSAMQEYCD
+289 EEDTAMQEYCD
-300 IIMTE
+300 IIMNE

-325 MKTLNKEEFSLSELI
+325 MKTLNKEDFELNEFI
-340 NEYMKAARPIFEEKG
+340 KEYMKAAKPIFEEKE
-355 ITAKFEAEENSF
+355 INAKFIDPETKLMVF
-367 NVIADRAQIERVL
+367 ADKSQIERVL

-390 AKNEKEIKVSVI
+390 TKNEKEIIVSVE
-402 DTGEKYK
+402 DSGEKYK

-451 VKSIMDMHN
+451 VKSIMDMHK
-460 CSCGFNNLEN
+460 CECGFTNKEN
-470 GVEFWFE
+470 GVEFWFQV
-477 IEKMKG
+477 EKAKG

>member
-1 MGAKAMKKK
+1 MKRK

-25 FAVCLIALIV
+25 FAVCLIALVV
-35 VNSRVLENVYLWN
+35 VNSQMLEDVYLWN

-64 GDYYPL
+64 GDYSQLL
-70 LSQYESVNN
+70 LSFEALNK

-85 DENDNYIYEG
+85 DQNDNYVYEG
-95 SGSFVSGQKLNIV
+95 SGSFVSGQKLNVV

-113 EDGSYFNILQE
+113 EDGSYFNILQA

-137 FSNGYHIE
+137 FANGYHIE

-157 SIATN
+157 SIATS

-167 AIVALVLSLLY
+167 AVVALILSLIY
-178 ISGYAKRF
+178 ISVYAKRF

-193 TDAANKMSNLDFSEK
+193 TEAANKMSNLDFSQK
-208 CDIDRNDEIGILA
+208 CEVDRADEIGVLS
-221 ESINKLSSS
+221 ESVNKLSAS
-230 LDTALTELQT
+230 LDTALTELKT
-240 TNKQL
+240 TNEQL
-245 VSDIEKE
+245 VLDIEKE
-252 RKLEKMRQDFV
+252 RKLEKLRQDFV

-289 EEDSAMQEYCD
+289 EQDTAMQEYCD
-300 IIMTE
+300 IIMAE

-310 SLVLSLLEASLYSSG
+310 SLVLSLLEASHYSSG
-325 MKTLNKEEFSLSELI
+325 MKTLNKEEFELNEFI
-340 NEYMKAARPIFEEKG
+340 NEFMRAARPIFEEKG
-355 ITAKFEAEENSF
+355 ITARFRQEEKKLMAF
-367 NVIADRAQIERVL
+367 ADKAQIERVL
-380 SNYISNACSH
+380 SNYVSNACSH
-390 AKNEKEIKVSVI
+390 AANEKEIVVSVL
-402 DTGEKYK
+402 DSGEKYK
-409 VSVYNSG
+409 VTVFNTG

-451 VKSIMDMHN
+451 VKSIMDMHKTD
-460 CSCGFNNLEN
+460 CGFENVEN

>member
-1 MGAKAMKKK
+1 MKK
-10 KLGIRIRVFLEVGAI
+10 KLGIRFRVFLEVGAI
-25 FAVCLIALIV
+25 FVVSLIALIV
-35 VNSRVLENVYLWN
+35 VNSQLLDDVYLWN
-48 EENSLKQM
+48 EELSLKQM
-56 AVDAENYE
+56 AQEAEDHI
-64 GDYYPL
+64 GDYQNL
-70 LSQYESVNN
+70 LREFEVKNG

-85 DENDNYIYEG
+85 DNNDNYVYEG
-95 SGSFVSGQKLNIV
+95 SGRFVSGNKLIVV

-124 EDSTTQYI
+124 ENSITQYI

-145 IMSQKDV
+145 ITSQKDV

-157 SIATN
+157 SIATR
-162 VTTII
+162 VTTLI
-167 AIVALVLSLLY
+167 AVVAMLLALIY

-193 TDAANKMSNLDFSEK
+193 TETANKMSNLDFSQK
-208 CDIDRNDEIGILA
+208 CEINSKDEIGILA
-221 ESINKLSSS
+221 DSINKLSAS
-230 LDTALTELQT
+230 LDTALTELKT
-240 TNKQL
+240 TNEQL

-277 RGYAEGLKMNVS
+277 RGYAEGLKINVS
-289 EEDSAMQEYCD
+289 EEDTAMQEYCD
-300 IIMTE
+300 IIMNE

-325 MKTLNKEEFSLSELI
+325 MKTLNKEDFELNEFI
-340 NEYMKAARPIFEEKG
+340 KEYMKAAKPIFEEKE
-355 ITAKFEAEENSF
+355 INAKFIDPETKLMVF
-367 NVIADRAQIERVL
+367 ADKSQIERVL

-390 AKNEKEIKVSVI
+390 TKNEKEIIVSVE
-402 DTGEKYK
+402 DSGEKYK

-451 VKSIMDMHN
+451 VKSIMDMHK
-460 CSCGFNNLEN
+460 CECGFTNKEN
-470 GVEFWFE
+470 GVEFWFQ
-477 IEKMKG
+477 IEKAKG

>member
-1 MGAKAMKKK
+1 VKK
-10 KLGIRIRVFLEVGAI
+10 KLGIRFRVFLEVGAI
-25 FAVCLIALIV
+25 FVVSLIALIV
-35 VNSRVLENVYLWN
+35 VNSQLLDDVYLWN
-48 EENSLKQM
+48 EELSLKQM
-56 AVDAENYE
+56 AQQAEDHI
-64 GDYYPL
+64 GDYQNL
-70 LSQYESVNN
+70 LREFEVKNG

-85 DENDNYIYEG
+85 DNNDNYIYEG
-95 SGSFVSGQKLNIV
+95 SGRFVSGNKLIVV

-124 EDSTTQYI
+124 ENSITQYI

-145 IMSQKDV
+145 ITSQKDV

-157 SIATN
+157 SIATQ
-162 VTTII
+162 VTTVI
-167 AIVALVLSLLY
+167 AVVAMLLALIY

-193 TDAANKMSNLDFSEK
+193 TETANKMSNLDFSQK
-208 CDIDRNDEIGILA
+208 CEINRKDEIGVLA
-221 ESINKLSSS
+221 DSINKLSAS
-230 LDTALTELQT
+230 LDTALTELKT
-240 TNKQL
+240 TNEQL

-277 RGYAEGLKMNVS
+277 RGYAEGLKINVD
-289 EEDSAMQEYCD
+289 EEDTAMQEYCD
-300 IIMTE
+300 IIMNE

-310 SLVLSLLEASLYSSG
+310 TLVLSLLEASLYSSG
-325 MKTLNKEEFSLSELI
+325 MKALNKEEFQLNEFI
-340 NEYMKAARPIFEEKG
+340 KEYMKAAKPIFEEKE
-355 ITAKFEAEENSF
+355 INAKFIDSETPLMVF
-367 NVIADRAQIERVL
+367 ADKSQIERVL

-390 AKNEKEIKVSVI
+390 TKNEKEIIVSVEAS
-402 DTGEKYK
+402 GEKYK

-421 KDKDNIFNSF
+421 KDKENIFNSF

-451 VKSIMDMHN
+451 VKSIMDMHK
-460 CSCGFNNLEN
+460 CECGFTNKEN

-477 IEKMKG
+477 IEKAKG